1 MAGSPA
7 TEVRTN
13 MVDLTSIPL
22 SELRSGRP
30 QATVEAAQEWALSY
44 AGGPDATMIQV
55 QNQ

>member
-1 MAGSPA
+1 MAGSPT

-13 MVDLTSIPL
+13 MVGLTSIPL

-44 AGGPDATMIQV
+44 ADGPDATMIQV